1 MTPHEMPENFR
12 FTATTREYIQCEFP
26 QLDID
31 KTEQAIIEW
40 GTNAIETNKRHPD
53 YGQPLKCKNW
63 QMKARNV
70 IRIQVINKWSSIAIP
85 KQGYAIDMRWQ
96 ETMAKA
102 RDIGFTKTKEG
113 ERRSSDTVDSYRSRM
128 AQWEKRPAP
137 TAQLFDFGALKKMV

>member
-1 MTPHEMPENFR
+1 MQPHEMPEDFC
-12 FTATTREYIQCEFP
+12 FASSTRDWLAKEYP

-40 GTNAIETNKRHPD
+40 GTNAIETNKRHPE

-85 KQGYAIDMRWQ
+85 KQGQEVDMRWR
-96 ETMAKA
+96 EALTHAKA
-102 RDIGFTKTKEG
+102 IGCPEQ
-113 ERRSSDTVDSYRSRM
+113 RRPTDSVDSFKARVKMWESRPSKS
-128 AQWEKRPAP
+128 AQM
-137 TAQLFDFGALKKMV
+137 FDFGALKKMV

>member
-1 MTPHEMPENFR
+1 MTPHEMPEDFR
-12 FTATTREYIQCEFP
+12 FTAATREYIQCEFP

-40 GTNAIETNKRHPD
+40 GTNAIETNKRHPE

-85 KQGYAIDMRWQ
+85 KQGQEIDMRWR
-96 ETMAKA
+96 EVLTHAKA
-102 RDIGFTKTKEG
+102 IGCPI
-113 ERRSSDTVDSYRSRM
+113 ERRSIDSVESFRTRVRN
-128 AQWEKRPAP
+128 WEIMSTKPA
-137 TAQLFDFGALKKMV
+137 TKVIDFDALKKMV

>member
-1 MTPHEMPENFR
+1 MTPHEMPEDFI
-12 FTATTREYIQCEFP
+12 FTAATREYIESEFP

-40 GTNAIETNKRHPD
+40 GTNAIETNKRHPE

-85 KQGYAIDMRWQ
+85 KQGQEVDMRWQ
-96 ETMAKA
+96 EALTHAKA
-102 RDIGFTKTKEG
+102 IGCPI
-113 ERRSSDTVDSYRSRM
+113 ERRPADSVESFNTRVKMWESSGPRGKQSVIS
-128 AQWEKRPAP
+128 
-137 TAQLFDFGALKKMV
+137 FGDALKKMV